1 MRDLSSCVLA
11 RNLYQMF
18 LPENRHLI
26 RDRRS
31 LNPTSN
37 PNLKKNKRRNNEPSH
52 WNWTYTS
59 SDEKVPFNM
68 SRDSCRK
75 ISSDS
80 ETRFNSAQAKI
91 KHNSH
96 KYGEFDF
103 LKKTKFT
110 CTSSSDPCTCWCLQC
125 FQTIK
130 VVNKQQHIHT
140 HTQAKNSE
148 SEEALAGRGWT

>member
-11 RNLYQMF
+11 RNLHQMF

-91 KHNSH
+91 KHNSD

-103 LKKTKFT
+103 LKNKIHLHIILGPLHMLVSTMFSNYQ
-110 CTSSSDPCTCWCLQC
+110 SSK
-125 FQTIK
+125 QTTT
-130 VVNKQQHIHT
+130 HT